1 MSHYGYADA
10 LSQGTSFNA
19 RVKNFN
25 DGVMLHNEEAR
36 KEYTNKIQQKQND
49 IATDK
54 RNEEED
60 VGIHGFKDGTGVI
73 GAGIGLVKTG
83 SGIREHGIA
92 GYASKELSQRVNNI
106 KSTAHAMVYG
116 EPKPQP
122 KTLELG
128 EVGAD
133 GKITQSLSDAEK
145 AGQEAINAGKIGGE
159 VGKNITQATE
169 RESSGIV
176 SGVIKGVL
184 KKGVGGAIGDAGLSA
199 ISEIG
204 GKAIGDYSGAI
215 DIGKN
220 ISNLLSD
227 PPKNIFSGESTADKF
242 QEAGAIA
249 DVAGIA
255 FPPLEVVGA
264 GLNLV
269 GGILDTVKDIGN
281 DMDKKQ
287 TDSQRSV
294 PPPKITS
301 VKVSPA
307 FQSMGLVA
315 SQLPSAKTQIVG
327 SGSF

>member
-25 DGVMLHNEEAR
+25 DGVIVHNQQAR
-36 KEYTNKIQQKQND
+36 EKFTNDTQQKKND
-49 IATDK
+49 LSSDK
-54 RNEEED
+54 REEEED
-60 VGIHGFKDGTGVI
+60 VGIHGFKDGTGGLSAGVGLI
-73 GAGIGLVKTG
+73 KAGA
-83 SGIREHGIA
+83 SIRENGFA
-92 GYASKELSQRVNNI
+92 GYASKELSERTNNI
-106 KSTAHAMVYG
+106 KNTAHAIVYG
-116 EPKPQP
+116 EPKPKPQV
-122 KTLELG
+122 LELG
-128 EVGAD
+128 EVGGD
-133 GKITQSLSDAEK
+133 GKITTSLVDAQK
-145 AGQEAINAGKIGGE
+145 AGQEAIDAGKIAGDTT
-159 VGKNITQATE
+159 KDLTQATE

-176 SGVIKGVL
+176 SNVL
-184 KKGVGGAIGDAGLSA
+184 KKTLKAGLAGKVGDAGLSA
-199 ISEIG
+199 LSEVG
-204 GKAIGDYSGAI
+204 GKAIGDYAGAI

-220 ISNLLSD
+220 VKNLID
-227 PPKNIFSGESTADKF
+227 GKNIFSGESTADKF
-242 QEAGAIA
+242 QEAGAVA

-269 GGILDTVKDIGN
+269 GGIMDTIKDISS
-281 DMDKKQ
+281 DMDKKDDD
-287 TDSQRSV
+287 TKRHI

>member
-10 LSQGTSFNA
+10 LSQGISFNA

-25 DGVMLHNEEAR
+25 DGVIVHNQQAR
-36 KEYTNKIQQKQND
+36 EKFTNDTQQKKND
-49 IATDK
+49 ISTDK
-54 RNEEED
+54 REEEED
-60 VGIHGFKDGTGVI
+60 VGIHGFKDGTG
-73 GAGIGLVKTG
+73 GLSAGIGLVKGG
-83 SGIREHGIA
+83 SGIREHGFA
-92 GYASKELSQRVNNI
+92 GYASKELSERTNNI
-106 KSTAHAMVYG
+106 KNTAHAIVYG
-116 EPKPQP
+116 EPKPKPQV
-122 KTLELG
+122 LELG
-128 EVGAD
+128 EVGGD
-133 GKITQSLSDAEK
+133 GKVTTSLVDAQK
-145 AGQEAINAGKIGGE
+145 AGQEAIDAGRIGGDTT
-159 VGKNITQATE
+159 KDITQATE
-169 RESSGIV
+169 RESSGLV
-176 SGVIKGVL
+176 SGVIKKTL
-184 KKGVGGAIGDAGLSA
+184 KAGLAGKVGDAGLSA
-199 ISEIG
+199 LSEVG

-220 ISNLLSD
+220 VKNLID
-227 PPKNIFSGESTADKF
+227 GKNIFSGESTADKF
-242 QEAGAIA
+242 QEAGAVA

-269 GGILDTVKDIGN
+269 GGIMDTVKDISA
-281 DMDKKQ
+281 DMDKKDDD
-287 TDSQRSV
+287 TKRHI

>member
-10 LSQGTSFNA
+10 LSQGTAFNA

-25 DGVMLHNEEAR
+25 DGVLVHNEEAT
-36 KEYTNKIQQKQND
+36 KEYTEKIQQKQND

-73 GAGIGLVKTG
+73 GSGMGLVKAGIG
-83 SGIREHGIA
+83 IRQHGFA
-92 GYASKELSQRVNNI
+92 GYASKEMSQRVNNI
-106 KSTAHAMVYG
+106 KNTAHAIVYG

-159 VGKNITQATE
+159 VGQNITKATE
-169 RESSGIV
+169 RESSGVV
-176 SGVIKGVL
+176 SGIIKNVL
-184 KKGVGGAIGDAGLSA
+184 KKGVGGAVGDAGLSA

-220 ISNLLSD
+220 ISNLVQG
-227 PPKNIFSGESTADKF
+227 KNIFSGESTADKF

-255 FPPLEVVGA
+255 FPPLEVVGGA
-264 GLNLV
+264 LNLV
-269 GGILDTVKDIGN
+269 GGIIDTVNDISH
-281 DMDKKQ
+281 DMDKKDDDTKRQ
-287 TDSQRSV
+287 V